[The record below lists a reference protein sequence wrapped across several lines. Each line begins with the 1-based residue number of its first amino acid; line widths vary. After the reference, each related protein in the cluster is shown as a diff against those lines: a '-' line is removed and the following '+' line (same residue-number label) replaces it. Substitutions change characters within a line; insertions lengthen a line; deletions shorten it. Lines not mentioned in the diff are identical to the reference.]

1 MPDSLK
7 MVKSMGVIIYEQEVR
22 VEVPLPIISN
32 EIVVPTI
39 VEQPNN
45 FENNKL
51 MNHHSIMR
59 YPTMNRW

>member
-22 VEVPLPIISN
+22 VQVPLPIISN

-45 FENNKL
+45 VENNKL

-59 YPTMNRW
+59 CPTMNRW